1 MAYRQQ
7 GNPFSRKTSSPLFNN
22 KNKSISTILPSQGNV
37 KTTIDDTNLN
47 EQGES
52 QTQVVD
58 NAYNKIQQR
67 IKEINNFYNSFNN
80 LDDMSS
86 EDITRFDEMEP
97 EMINNL
103 ENSERNFI
111 RVSDSIN
118 RVNKSPF
125 NYNSPLNDNHDGWEE
140 TLQDERG
147 GYDVGE
153 WGNETRVT
161 NPDGSVTI
169 TQTRD
174 LNKQGSGGEGFVNP
188 NNPDQT
194 WDEWLKT
201 PEGQEWQSKNTGQD
215 TRTRTIRKREPI
227 SSVSKLTPSTIEPTT
242 NDERS
247 IDKIETRKVISS
259 EDQKRMIQEMETRRK
274 EDEKSNRKRKRK
286 NFFRKIGWALGDV
299 GDAIGDV
306 GGFVLGNTGRSLV
319 DIATAPVDLVR
330 SIRPCRTCRKGIF
343 DPSQMGILGGRSGLA
358 QNLFS
363 QYRR

>member
-1 MAYRQQ
+1 MAYKQQ
-7 GNPFSRKTSSPLFNN
+7 GNPFNRKTSSPLFNN
-22 KNKSISTILPSQGNV
+22 TNKSISTMLPSQGNI

-47 EQGES
+47 KQGQT

-67 IKEINNFYNSFNN
+67 IKEMDNFYNSFNN
-80 LDDMSS
+80 LNNMSS
-86 EDITRFDEMEP
+86 DDITRFDEMEP

-125 NYNSPLNDNHDGWEE
+125 NYNSPLNDNHDWTE

-153 WGNETRVT
+153 WGDETRVE
-161 NPDGSVTI
+161 NPDGSITI

-174 LNKQGSGGEGFVNP
+174 LTKKNSGGEGFANP

-194 WDEWLKT
+194 WDEWIQT
-201 PEGQEWQSKNTGQD
+201 PEGQEWKSKNSGKD
-215 TRTRTIRKREPI
+215 TRTRTIRKREALQP
-227 SSVSKLTPSTIEPTT
+227 VSTLTGETIEPV
-242 NDERS
+242 NSDERS
-247 IDKIETRKVISS
+247 IDRIETRKIISP
-259 EDQKRMIQEMETRRK
+259 EEQDRIIKDIDTRRK
-274 EDEKSNRKRKRK
+274 EDEKSNRRRKRK
-286 NFFRKIGWALGDV
+286 NFFRKIGWALDDV

-306 GGFVLGNTGRSLV
+306 GGFVLGNTGRSLI
-319 DIATAPVDLVR
+319 DIATAPVDLIR
-330 SIRPCRTCRKGIF
+330 SIRPCRNCKKGIF
-343 DPSQMGILGGRSGLA
+343 DPSQIGIIGGRSGLA
-358 QNLFS
+358 QNAFR